1 MTTPLQPQHDP
12 GPPPEWEE
20 IFAAAPLDTYVNAT
34 GAPFHTRFGPVF
46 YRGRLDGTARV
57 LVVGQD
63 PSTDETLAGRILVG
77 QAGQITQHFLA
88 KLGLTRSYL
97 MFNTFLYGVQSGA
110 ITPALVNDP
119 DIQTFRNQ
127 LFDAAKA
134 TNPLTAVLAFGLK
147 AQDSVAAWP
156 GVGTLPVIELT
167 HPTSP
172 TGVAQSWNLKLPD
185 AIAATGPD
193 ADGTVDTTPFD
204 TAAEDMPT
212 TDIPRFDLPFGTP
225 PWHGTGGRTSSQ
237 RVSGAF
243 ETEIRWTAP

>member
-1 MTTPLQPQHDP
+1 MTSQQPQHDP
-12 GPPPEWEE
+12 GPPPEWEAL
-20 IFAAAPLDTYVNAT
+20 FASAPLDAYVNAP

-77 QAGQITQHFLA
+77 QAGQITQRFLA

-119 DIQTFRNQ
+119 AIQGFRNQ
-127 LFDAAKA
+127 LLDAAKA
-134 TNPLTAVLAFGLK
+134 ANPLTAVLAFGLK

-172 TGVAQSWNLKLPD
+172 TGVAASWNLKLAD
-185 AIAATGPD
+185 AITATGPD
-193 ADGTVDTTPFD
+193 PDGTVDASPFD
-204 TAAEDMPT
+204 ADAEDMPT

-225 PWHGTGGRTSSQ
+225 PWHGTEGSTRSK

-243 ETEIRWTAP
+243 ETEIQWRAP

>member
-1 MTTPLQPQHDP
+1 MVSKTKHDP
-12 GPPPEWEE
+12 GPPLAWAA
-20 IFAAAPLDTYVNAT
+20 IFATAPLATYVNMP

-46 YRGRLDGTARV
+46 YRGRLDGKARV

-110 ITPALVNDP
+110 ITPDLVTNP
-119 DIQTFRNQ
+119 DITAFRNK
-127 LFDAAKA
+127 LFDKAKA
-134 TNPLTAVLAFGLK
+134 ANPLTAVLAFGTK
-147 AQDSVAAWP
+147 AQESVAAWP
-156 GVGTLPVIELT
+156 GKGSLTVVKLT
-167 HPTSP
+167 HPTAPS
-172 TGVAQSWNLKLPD
+172 GVAANWNSKLSAASAAVSPD
-185 AIAATGPD
+185 P
-193 ADGTVDTTPFD
+193 DGTVDLTPFD
-204 TAAEDMPT
+204 TSAAAMPT
-212 TDIPRFDLPFGTP
+212 SDIPRFDLPFGNP

>member
-1 MTTPLQPQHDP
+1 MASATKHDP
-12 GPPPEWEE
+12 GPTLAWAAV
-20 IFAAAPLDTYVNAT
+20 FATAPLATYVNAPD
-34 GAPFHTRFGPVF
+34 APFHTRFGPVF
-46 YRGRLDGTARV
+46 YRGRLDGKAKV

-77 QAGQITQHFLA
+77 QAGQITQRFLA
-88 KLGLTRSYL
+88 KLGVTRSYL

-119 DIQTFRNQ
+119 EIQAFRNK
-127 LFDAAKA
+127 LFDKAKA
-134 TNPLTAVLAFGLK
+134 ANQLSAVLAFGSK

-156 GVGTLPVIELT
+156 GKGALPVIELT
-167 HPTSP
+167 HPTAPS
-172 TGVAQSWNLKLPD
+172 GVAASWNSKLAAASAAVSPD
-185 AIAATGPD
+185 S
-193 ADGTVDTTPFD
+193 DGTVDLTPFD
-204 TAAEDMPT
+204 TAAPTMPT

-225 PWHGTGGRTSSQ
+225 PWHGTGGATRSQ

>member
-1 MTTPLQPQHDP
+1 MASQTKHDP
-12 GPPPEWEE
+12 GPPLAWAAT
-20 IFAAAPLDTYVNAT
+20 FATAPLATYANAP

-46 YRGRLDGTARV
+46 YRGRLNGKARV

-110 ITPALVNDP
+110 ITPGLVLDP
-119 DIQTFRNQ
+119 DITAFRNT
-127 LFDAAKA
+127 LFDKAKA
-134 TNPLTAVLAFGLK
+134 LNQLTAVLAFGTK

-156 GVGTLPVIELT
+156 GRGTLPVIELT
-167 HPTSP
+167 HPTAPSGVAASWNAKLAAASAAVSPDPDGTADLTPYDVASP
-172 TGVAQSWNLKLPD
+172 T
-185 AIAATGPD
+185 
-193 ADGTVDTTPFD
+193 
-204 TAAEDMPT
+204 MPT
-212 TDIPRFDLPFGTP
+212 TDIPRHDLPFGTP

-243 ETEIRWTAP
+243 ETEIRWTAL